1 MVYTVSGRDLPEEG
15 SIKRQVN
22 MSIDEQVR
30 IMEGQ
35 INGPAGFTLIEK
47 LYYLKTFFDPEY
59 TKEAMDIVRHNLVR
73 SLK

>member
-1 MVYTVSGRDLPEEG
+1 
-15 SIKRQVN
+15 

-47 LYYLKTFFDPEY
+47 LMYLKEFFEPDPEY
-59 TKEAMDIVRHNLVR
+59 TKEAIDIVRHNLVR

>member
-1 MVYTVSGRDLPEEG
+1 
-15 SIKRQVN
+15 

-35 INGPAGFTLIEK
+35 TKDFTLIEK
-47 LYYLKTFFDPEY
+47 LYYLKTFFANDPEY